1 MMAVI
6 PLSVDPVIARA
17 LGAALSVVF
26 LAGAWQKIREPLLFR
41 AALENY
47 RLVPE
52 RLIGFAARAL
62 PLLEGAAGALLL
74 FAQTRSIGG
83 GLVAALLCV
92 VTMAVAINLWR
103 GNADIDCGCGG
114 LGAAGDEQTLSWGLV
129 ARNALL
135 LVAVPL
141 AIADGTPRSLV
152 WFDYLT
158 VACATLALLG
168 LYLSANQL
176 LANQPRL
183 QAMRNS

>member
-1 MMAVI
+1 MVI
-6 PLSVDPVIARA
+6 AFLVDPVIARA

-26 LAGAWQKIREPLLFR
+26 LAGAWQKFREPLLFR

-47 RLVPE
+47 RLLPE
-52 RLIGFAARAL
+52 RFIDLVARGL
-62 PLLEGAAGALLL
+62 PLLEGAAGVLLL
-74 FAQTRSIGG
+74 FAETRSIGG
-83 GLVAALLCV
+83 GLAALLLFV
-92 VTMAVAINLWR
+92 VTVAVAINLWR
-103 GNADIDCGCGG
+103 GNADIDCGCGW
-114 LGAAGDEQTLSWGLV
+114 LGAEGGEQPLSWGLV

-135 LVAVPL
+135 VAALPLVM
-141 AIADGTPRSLV
+141 ADGSQRTLV

-183 QAMRNS
+183 HAMRNV

>member
-1 MMAVI
+1 MVI
-6 PLSVDPVIARA
+6 AFSVDPVIARA

-26 LAGAWQKIREPLLFR
+26 LAGAWQKLREPMLFR

-47 RLVPE
+47 RLLPE
-52 RLIGFAARAL
+52 LFIDLVARGL
-62 PLLEGAAGALLL
+62 PLLEGGAGVLLLFAETRPIGGGLAALLL
-74 FAQTRSIGG
+74 F
-83 GLVAALLCV
+83 V
-92 VTMAVAINLWR
+92 VTLAVAINLWR

-114 LGAAGDEQTLSWGLV
+114 LGAQGGEQPLSWGLV

-135 LVAVPL
+135 VAALPL
-141 AIADGTPRSLV
+141 AMADGSQRILV

-183 QAMRNS
+183 HAMRNV

>member
-1 MMAVI
+1 MSIAAW
-6 PLSVDPVIARA
+6 VDPVIARA
-17 LGAALSVVF
+17 LGAALAVVF
-26 LAGAWQKIREPLLFR
+26 LAGAGQKIREPLLFR

-47 RLVPE
+47 RLLPE
-52 RLIGFAARAL
+52 ILLGPVARGL
-62 PLLEGAAGALLL
+62 PLLEGAAGVLLL
-74 FAQTRSIGG
+74 LAETRHAGG
-83 GLVAALLCV
+83 GLAASLLLV
-92 VTMAVAINLWR
+92 VTLAVAINLWR

-114 LGAAGDEQTLSWGLV
+114 LGAQGDEQPLSWGLV

-135 LVAVPL
+135 LAALPL
-141 AIADGTPRSLV
+141 AIADGSQRALV

-183 QAMRNS
+183 QAMRNT

>member
-1 MMAVI
+1 MEIVS
-6 PLSVDPVIARA
+6 SVDPVIARA
-17 LGAALSVVF
+17 LGAALSVVL
-26 LAGAWQKIREPLLFR
+26 LAGAWQKLREPLLFR

-47 RLVPE
+47 GLVPE
-52 RLIGFAARAL
+52 LLIGPVARGL
-62 PLLEGAAGALLL
+62 PLVEGGAGVLLL
-74 FAQTRSIGG
+74 FAQTRPLGG
-83 GLVAALLCV
+83 GLAALLLLV
-92 VTMAVAINLWR
+92 VTLAVAINLWR

-114 LGAAGDEQTLSWGLV
+114 LGAQADEQPLSWGLV

-135 LVAVPL
+135 AAALPL
-141 AIADGTPRSLV
+141 AMAEGSQRSLV

-183 QAMRNS
+183 HALRNA